1 MELLKQGGISAKL
14 EALLHLQDL
23 ISWETEVKQDLLKSE
38 GDNLVRELGM
48 ILASIYGGKSSP
60 EAPSKFMLYYLA
72 LIQKLCSIK
81 SFLIVIKCYLIFL
94 FITSK

>member
-23 ISWETEVKQDLLKSE
+23 ISWETEVKQDLLKTE
-38 GDNLVRELGM
+38 GDNLVKELGM
-48 ILASIYGGKSSP
+48 ILASIYGKSSP
-60 EAPSKFMLYYLA
+60 EVPSKFMLYYLA

-81 SFLIVIKCYLIFL
+81 PFLIVMNK
-94 FITSK
+94 K